1 MALSLLFRLVR
12 RTIELL
18 PVHRLSRIEKDVKII
33 VLRHQVEV
41 LQRR

>member
-18 PVHRLSRIEKDVKII
+18 RVHRLSRIEKDVKII